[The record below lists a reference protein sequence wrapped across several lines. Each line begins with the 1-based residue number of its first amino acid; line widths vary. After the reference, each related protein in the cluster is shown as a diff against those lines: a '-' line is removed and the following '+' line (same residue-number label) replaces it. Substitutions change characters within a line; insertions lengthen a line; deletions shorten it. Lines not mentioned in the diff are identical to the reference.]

1 MEKQAVIIT
10 TNDSL
15 ATATVD
21 LKRGDVAKMFLGKD
35 VIEITLK
42 EDVKFGHKFAI
53 KDIKKGEHVIK
64 YNESIGVATKD
75 ISVGEH
81 VHVHNVES
89 DRGRGD
95 KIHN

>member
-1 MEKQAVIIT
+1 MEKQGVIIT

-15 ATATVD
+15 ATATMD
-21 LKRGDVAKMFLGKD
+21 LKKGDIAKMFLGKEI
-35 VIEITLK
+35 IEVTMK

-53 KDIKKGEHVIK
+53 KDVKNGEHVIK
-64 YNESIGVATKD
+64 YGESIGVATKD
-75 ISVGEH
+75 ITIGEH

-95 KIHN
+95 KK

>member
-1 MEKQAVIIT
+1 MEKQGVIVT
-10 TNDSL
+10 KNDSL

-21 LKRGDVAKMFLGKD
+21 LKKGDIAKMFLGD
-35 VIEITLK
+35 EIIEVVMK

-64 YNESIGVATKD
+64 YSESIGTATKD
-75 ISVGEH
+75 IFVGEH

-95 KIHN
+95 KKH

>member
-1 MEKQAVIIT
+1 
-10 TNDSL
+10 
-15 ATATVD
+15 
-21 LKRGDVAKMFLGKD
+21 MFLGD
-35 VIEITLK
+35 EVIEVVMK

-64 YNESIGVATKD
+64 YNESIGTATKD
-75 ISVGEH
+75 IFTGEH

-95 KIHN
+95 KKH

>member
-1 MEKQAVIIT
+1 MEKQGVIVT
-10 TNDSL
+10 KNDSL

-21 LKRGDVAKMFLGKD
+21 LKKGDIAKMFLGD
-35 VIEITLK
+35 EIIEVVMK

-64 YNESIGVATKD
+64 YSESIGTATKD
-75 ISVGEH
+75 ISVGEY

-95 KIHN
+95 KKH